1 MDFQELIDRDITVTI
16 KARDLKAFAIEF
28 AIELAKRRKQQSA
41 REEQAL
47 LTRAEVC
54 RMVRKTTSTIVRWA
68 KVGYLKPVYIGGR
81 AMYRYSDVKALM
93 DRE

>member
-1 MDFQELIDRDITVTI
+1 MNFQELIDRDITVTI
-16 KARDLKAFAIEF
+16 KARDLKAFAIE
-28 AIELAKRRKQQSA
+28 LAKRREQHSA
-41 REEQAL
+41 REEQVL
-47 LTRAEVC
+47 LTRKEVC
-54 RMVRKTTSTIVRWA
+54 RMVRKTPCTIVRWA